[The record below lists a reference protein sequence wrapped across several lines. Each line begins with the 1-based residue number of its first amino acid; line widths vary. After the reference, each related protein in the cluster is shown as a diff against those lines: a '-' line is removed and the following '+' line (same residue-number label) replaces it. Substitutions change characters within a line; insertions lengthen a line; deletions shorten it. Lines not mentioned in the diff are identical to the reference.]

1 VVVQMSAAKLE
12 DLALRLTDRTGAL
25 HFVQGTTERFGL
37 ALQPGTLALALVVL
51 LLLAALALLSIVC
64 CCCCRAGSSR
74 ARESQ
79 QLLPTRFERSDC
91 VCRASAASCISSDL
105 PSDVPSPLAAKPAP
119 AKIAPA
125 AAAELSPELKAGGA
139 AIQADEGGRGCG
151 WGDLDSFEA
160 VERYDPTTRRDPR
173 LAKYFP
179 EEDGP
184 SDVMMP
190 PTRSRGGP
198 EPPRGG
204 GASHKRGQAEP
215 PAKNGRAKN
224 GGQRGAGR
232 R

>member
-1 VVVQMSAAKLE
+1 MSAKLE

-64 CCCCRAGSSR
+64 CCCCRSASSR
-74 ARESQ
+74 AREAE
-79 QLLPTRFERSDC
+79 QLLPTRFERSDCDC

-105 PSDVPSPLAAKPAP
+105 PSDMPPPLSATPAP

-125 AAAELSPELKAGGA
+125 AAAELSPDLKAGGA

-173 LAKYFP
+173 LAKYLP

-204 GASHKRGQAEP
+204 GASHKRGAVEP